1 MSTTLDQTA
10 EISRLRNVLRMQRA
24 WIRHW
29 EDDVKSGLP
38 PTRDSLADAADEI
51 DAALKA
57 KETIDA

>member
-1 MSTTLDQTA
+1 MTPEARIT
-10 EISRLRNVLRMQRA
+10 RLENALRMQRA

-29 EDDVKSGLP
+29 DEDAKCGLP

-57 KETIDA
+57 KDRADA